1 MKELNQAEIENKLKE
16 IQEEYEGE
24 TIRFFIEI
32 NDEHTNQLF
41 QTINFDII
49 EDCLNWLNLYCEFLD
64 AELETWLMYEI
75 EGSDIDRLADIKL
88 TNGGWKLFD

>member
-1 MKELNQAEIENKLKE
+1 MRELNQAEIENKLKE
-16 IQEEYEGE
+16 IQEKYEGE

-41 QTINFDII
+41 QTINFNRI

-75 EGSDIDRLADIKL
+75 EESDIDRLADIKL